1 MELSVITI
9 NLNNLEGLRKTIESV
24 VSQTWRDFEWI
35 IIDGGSSDGSKE
47 LIEENEA
54 YVSYWCSE
62 PDKGIY
68 NAMNKGLRQAHGNY
82 CLFLNSG
89 DWLAQ
94 DSTIADVLPIL
105 SGDIFVARSLY
116 HNGQK
121 ITGKSRFISQENFS
135 LSTLARESLPH
146 QSTFI
151 RTALLRKSGGYD
163 ESYRLLADWAFF
175 LKMAI
180 NNSAEFVFSGICTS
194 VYDTSG
200 LSATQKTLFEEEKK
214 RVMTIIPAIF
224 RKDMPLALSLQ
235 DVLAS
240 PFGRTCYRIIYRIT
254 LSCKRISK
262 KAE

>member
-1 MELSVITI
+1 MKLSIITI
-9 NLNNLEGLRKTIESV
+9 NRNNCAGLSRTMDSV
-24 VSQTWRDFEWI
+24 IRQTCKDFEWI
-35 IIDGGSSDGSKE
+35 LIDGASTDGS
-47 LIEENEA
+47 LDFIRQNEQ
-54 YVSYWCSE
+54 YITYWVSE

-200 LSATQKTLFEEEKK
+200 FSATQKTLFEEEKK

>member
-1 MELSVITI
+1 MKLSIITI
-9 NLNNLEGLRKTIESV
+9 NYNNCAGLSRTMDSV
-24 VSQTWRDFEWI
+24 IRQTCKDFEWI
-35 IIDGGSSDGSKE
+35 LIDGASTDGSVD
-47 LIEENEA
+47 LIRQNKQHIT
-54 YVSYWCSE
+54 YWVSE

-68 NAMNKGLRQAHGNY
+68 NAMNKGLQQAHGEY

-94 DSTIADVLPIL
+94 DSTIAEVLPIL

-121 ITGKSRFISQENFS
+121 KAGQSRYLSSETFA
-135 LSTLARESLPH
+135 LSTLARVSLPH

-151 RTALLRKSGGYD
+151 RTTLLRQAGGYD

-175 LKMAI
+175 MQMAI
-180 NNSAEFVFSGICTS
+180 NNSAEFFFSDICTS

-200 LSATQKTLFEEEKK
+200 LSATQKELFADERK
-214 RVMTIIPAIF
+214 RVMAIIPPFF
-224 RKDMPLALSLQ
+224 RKDIPLVLSLQ

-240 PFGRTCYRIIYRIT
+240 SFGKFWYKALYRLTLMHKRTH
-254 LSCKRISK
+254 
-262 KAE
+262 